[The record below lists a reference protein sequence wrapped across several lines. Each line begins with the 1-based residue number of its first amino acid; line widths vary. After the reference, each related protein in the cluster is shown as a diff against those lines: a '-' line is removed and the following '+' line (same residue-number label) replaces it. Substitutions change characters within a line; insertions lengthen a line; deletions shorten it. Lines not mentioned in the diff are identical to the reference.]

1 MFGPSGC
8 SMHLVTDV
16 LHWQGADK
24 MIEHCSQ
31 AGKVG
36 RDKAEGDGRKAKT
49 KTKVKPSEDF
59 LEQMLLFPAEY

>member
-1 MFGPSGC
+1 
-8 SMHLVTDV
+8 
-16 LHWQGADK
+16 

-36 RDKAEGDGRKAKT
+36 RDKAEGDGKKKKL

>member
-1 MFGPSGC
+1 
-8 SMHLVTDV
+8 
-16 LHWQGADK
+16 
-24 MIEHCSQ
+24 MIEHQ

-36 RDKAEGDGRKAKT
+36 RDKAEGDGKKKL

>member
-1 MFGPSGC
+1 
-8 SMHLVTDV
+8 
-16 LHWQGADK
+16 

-36 RDKAEGDGRKAKT
+36 RDKAEGDGKKK

>member
-1 MFGPSGC
+1 
-8 SMHLVTDV
+8 
-16 LHWQGADK
+16 

-36 RDKAEGDGRKAKT
+36 RDKAEGDGGEKKKT
-49 KTKVKPSEDF
+49 TKIKTKVKPPEDF

>member
-1 MFGPSGC
+1 
-8 SMHLVTDV
+8 
-16 LHWQGADK
+16 

-36 RDKAEGDGRKAKT
+36 RDKAEGDGKKKKKL